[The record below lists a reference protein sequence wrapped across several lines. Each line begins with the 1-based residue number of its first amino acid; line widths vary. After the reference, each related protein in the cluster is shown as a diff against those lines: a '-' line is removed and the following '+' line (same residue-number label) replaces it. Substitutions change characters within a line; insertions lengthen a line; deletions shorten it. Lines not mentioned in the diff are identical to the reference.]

1 MLSTVFTKSLYDQ
14 WKALLWWALAIVLL
28 IATYVAIWPSMR
40 DQPSMADFLNQM
52 PEALRSLFATTGADL
67 TTPVGYIQV
76 ELMSFMAPIVLLLY
90 AIGRGVS
97 AVAGE
102 EEAHTLE
109 LLLSTPLARARIIA
123 EKFAA
128 MTVGVAF
135 LAAVTGFSLV
145 LEGSL
150 ADMNLPAQNVAAAMV
165 HLGLLALVF
174 GTLALVLSASTGRT
188 GLSRGIPAALA
199 VAAYA
204 VNGLAPLVDWLEPL
218 QKYSPFFQY
227 AGHDPLRN
235 GIDMTDVLVAAAT
248 CLVLVALAAIGF
260 RSRDTAA

>member
-1 MLSTVFTKSLYDQ
+1 MAIARRMTGPASLPVR
-14 WKALLWWALAIVLL
+14 ALPASGSCSHDCRPPRN
-28 IATYVAIWPSMR
+28 YVSEDDAEYR
-40 DQPSMADFLNQM
+40 
-52 PEALRSLFATTGADL
+52 PEHGAC
-67 TTPVGYIQV
+67 
-76 ELMSFMAPIVLLLY
+76 E
-90 AIGRGVS
+90 
-97 AVAGE
+97 
-102 EEAHTLE
+102 E

-128 MTVGVAF
+128 MTVGVAV